1 MLRDVLQIGNRNKI
15 PFTFSVVATAIAV
28 WIVNILLKFALV
40 PLLAFSAGGAWWLKP
55 WTLVTWP
62 LVAPTDPIGMLFS
75 SLMAWWVL
83 GSLERSWGTR
93 NVMGFFFGCAAL
105 LALGVALGGVL
116 LKENLLVM
124 GLYSALCA
132 PVVSFCTLNPHV
144 RMNFFIVTLPALVF
158 AWLSVAL
165 LWWHIGIPYIG
176 LFALVAP
183 AFAYW
188 YARGGQ
194 FVIGNFFDTFDKGA
208 KRPALT
214 LQDYTK
220 APAQKKKRQKQDKAF
235 EEIMRRSY
243 NEDDK
248 SPDNINK

>member
-1 MLRDVLQIGNRNKI
+1 MLRDVLQTGNRNKI
-15 PFTFSVVATAIAV
+15 PFTFAVVATAIALWV
-28 WIVNILLKFALV
+28 VNILLQSALR
-40 PLLAFSAGGAWWLKP
+40 PLLGFSAGEAWWLKP

-62 LVAPTDPIGMLFS
+62 LVAFADPISMLFS
-75 SLMAWWVL
+75 SLAAWWVL

-105 LALGVALGGVL
+105 LALGVALGAAMGAAL
-116 LKENLLVM
+116 TKENLVVM

-132 PVVSFCTLNPHV
+132 PLVSFCTLNPHV
-144 RMNFFIVTLPALVF
+144 RMNFFIVTLPAPIF

-165 LWWHIGIPYIG
+165 LWWSVGIPYIG

-194 FVIGNFFDTFDKGA
+194 SVIGNFFNRGGRK
-208 KRPALT
+208 PSLT
-214 LQDYTK
+214 LKDYTK
-220 APAQKKKRQKQDKAF
+220 APAEKRKRQKQDKTF

-243 NEDDK
+243 EEDEKSKDK
-248 SPDNINK
+248 